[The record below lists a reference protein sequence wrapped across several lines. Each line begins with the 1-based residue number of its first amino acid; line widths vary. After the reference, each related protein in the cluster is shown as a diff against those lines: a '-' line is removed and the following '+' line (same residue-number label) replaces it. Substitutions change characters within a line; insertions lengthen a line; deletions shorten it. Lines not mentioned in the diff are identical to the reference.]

1 MQHLWRFEVVLTVCE
16 ALNKRPPLIHCPL
29 QILVQCPKISALW
42 YSNWSVWELWLCLD
56 HFAIRSLLAN
66 STWVQFEVWQRPQC
80 RGKSPEYRVSW
91 WYFHFHYYLW
101 PWRWRWKPDENWCLS
116 RYTPVH
122 TDVYLRVLACVSRLS
137 GLCSLKMGMS
147 GLTKMPNKT
156 ERIHLISQSLNSK
169 ILCNTRKKR
178 NFTKSRI

>member
-1 MQHLWRFEVVLTVCE
+1 MPIPLEFSLRSGKGLNAEENHQNKEFHGDIFIFTTTYDPEGEGGNQMRTG
-16 ALNKRPPLIHCPL
+16 ALVATPP
-29 QILVQCPKISALW
+29 
-42 YSNWSVWELWLCLD
+42 Y
-56 HFAIRSLLAN
+56 
-66 STWVQFEVWQRPQC
+66 
-80 RGKSPEYRVSW
+80 
-91 WYFHFHYYLW
+91 
-101 PWRWRWKPDENWCLS
+101 
-116 RYTPVH
+116 